1 MPAKSKKQ
9 QRLFGIIHAIQ
20 KGELS
25 PKKFSKNIRHM
36 AKSINP
42 ESVTH
47 FAETKHKNLPEKKE
61 KDSEKDAAFMDGFL
75 YKCALFGVD
84 AKALLGYYGQAPKQ
98 RFTADDVKAQ
108 ESYMNQGLFKAQ
120 KRTRDLF
127 KPIENVYDTASGILG
142 GTKFGKLRFNW
153 NGAGVGSAKLTQRN
167 KQETVS
173 KYLPQTQRA

>member
-25 PKKFSKNIRHM
+25 PKKFSKNVRHM

-42 ESVTH
+42 KSVTH
-47 FAETKHKNLPEKKE
+47 FAETKHKNLPEKKQD
-61 KDSEKDAAFMDGFL
+61 KEKDAAFMDGFL
-75 YKCALFGVD
+75 YKCALFGID

-98 RFTADDVKAQ
+98 HFTGENAKAQ
-108 ESYMNQGLFKAQ
+108 ESYMNDGFLKTQ
-120 KRTRDLF
+120 KQTKDLF
-127 KPIENVYDTASGILG
+127 KPLAKVYDTASGILG

-153 NGAGVGSAKLTQRN
+153 NGTGVGSAKLTQRN

>member
-61 KDSEKDAAFMDGFL
+61 KDNEKDAAFMDGFL
-75 YKCALFGVD
+75 YKCALFGID

-98 RFTADDVKAQ
+98 HFTGENAKAQ
-108 ESYMNQGLFKAQ
+108 ESYMNDGFLKTQ
-120 KRTRDLF
+120 KQTKDLF
-127 KPIENVYDTASGILG
+127 KPLTKVYDTASGILG

-153 NGAGVGSAKLTQRN
+153 NGTGVGSAKLIQRN